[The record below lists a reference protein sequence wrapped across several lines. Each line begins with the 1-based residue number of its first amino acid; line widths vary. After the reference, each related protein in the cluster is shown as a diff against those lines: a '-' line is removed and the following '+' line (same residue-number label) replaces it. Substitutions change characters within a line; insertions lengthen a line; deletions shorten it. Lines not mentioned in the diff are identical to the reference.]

1 MKKQKKIIYFNFIF
15 KLGLFIF
22 CIFSPRLYARIVPE
36 EMWYCGIKLRFT
48 PEAREEI
55 QKKVD
60 YIFDNIASY
69 KVLVE
74 RADLYM
80 PFIND
85 AFEQIGAPED
95 LKYIVIQESG
105 LRADAVSSSQAVGF
119 WQMKDFTAREVGLDI
134 NNWIDERKHIFR
146 ASIGAARYFHK
157 QYRRF
162 DNWLYAVIA
171 YYAGGTGA
179 LPYVKSEY
187 YGAREMIITEDLH
200 WYAQKAIAHKIAF
213 ESAIQRNKNLSLWLI
228 PYDTDGEI
236 SAKRLAER
244 HMIDWQEFKKYN
256 LWINESSLPSGKPM
270 SYYIP
275 QRNKPFVHIKDP
287 HIHLFEPAPALV
299 ARGQLASIRVPAQ
312 DQTATKNSQ
321 LPITEND
328 ANAFSQWFTK
338 RNKFNTFTP
347 PPSAKVLEYPIEKEP
362 LFGKELDEIT
372 DKTTLIDLASKH
384 EISIRKLRKWNKL
397 APGEEPEP
405 GSLILLVKPSK
416 ARIHIA
422 RKMETIADVAVR
434 YNKKIEKLMEYNNID
449 SMSHLLMEGEK
460 VHLRDKRPQ
469 DKYIIVYFSRFKRKN
484 NKISGDEQNKN
495 SSQAQAIY
503 SELGALQTKS
513 DSLEKQTIS
522 ANNPGF
528 EAPPQ
533 KDQKLASGANPLA
546 ENETDP
552 KWEEDAAW
560 NTFTSAETE
569 ERPQKPAASYYANSA
584 GKNKTSTNGK
594 TSSKKTGL
602 VQSTASNPVKSA
614 FVSQISTTG
623 SGKIAQPFTP
633 KANSPKQSGAE
644 PPSSS
649 PSNFQWY
656 EVKKG
661 DTIWN
666 ISQRFNMKADELKT
680 INNLADMD
688 IKIGQKIKVKK

>member
-1 MKKQKKIIYFNFIF
+1 MKMQKKTIYFDFIF
-15 KLGLFIF
+15 KLALFIF
-22 CIFSPRLYARIVPE
+22 CIFSTHLYARIVPS
-36 EMWYCGIKLRFT
+36 EMWYCGIRLRFT

-60 YIFDNIASY
+60 YLFDNPSSY

-105 LRADAVSSSQAVGF
+105 LRGDAVSPSQAVGF
-119 WQMKDFTAREVGLDI
+119 WQMKDFTAKEVGLDI
-134 NNWIDERKHIFR
+134 NNWVDERKHIFR

-213 ESAIQRNKNLSLWLI
+213 EPAIQRNKNLTFWLL

-236 SAKRLAER
+236 SAKRLAEQ

-256 LWINESSLPSGKPM
+256 LWINESSLPSGKPF
-270 SYYIP
+270 SYYVP
-275 QRNKPFVHIKDP
+275 QRNKPFVHVKDP
-287 HIHLFEPAPALV
+287 HINMFEPAPALV

-312 DQTATKNSQ
+312 DHTATKNSQ
-321 LPITEND
+321 LANTEND
-328 ANAFSQWFTK
+328 ANTFSLWFTK
-338 RNKFNTFTP
+338 RNKFDTSIP
-347 PPSAKVLEYPIEKEP
+347 PPSAKILEYPIEKEP

-384 EISIRKLRKWNKL
+384 SISIRKLRKWNKL
-397 APGEEPEP
+397 APGEDLEP
-405 GSLILLVKPSK
+405 GSLVLLVKPSK

-422 RKMETIADVAVR
+422 QKMETIADVAVR

-449 SMSHLLMEGEK
+449 SMSHLLVEGEK
-460 VHLRDKRPQ
+460 IYLRDKRPQ
-469 DKYIIVYFSRFKRKN
+469 DKYIIVYFSRFKKKGK
-484 NKISGDEQNKN
+484 KISGQEENKN
-495 SSQAQAIY
+495 SSEPQAAY
-503 SELGALQTKS
+503 SALDTLQRKGNS
-513 DSLEKQTIS
+513 PEKEEVS
-522 ANNPGF
+522 ANSVGI
-528 EAPPQ
+528 EAKPQ
-533 KDQKLASGANPLA
+533 KEQNLTNGAIPLG
-546 ENETDP
+546 EDETDQD
-552 KWEEDAAW
+552 WEEDAAW
-560 NTFTSAETE
+560 NTFTAPETA
-569 ERPQKPAASYYANSA
+569 ERPQKPAASYYKISNSTE
-584 GKNKTSTNGK
+584 KTKTSTNTQK
-594 TSSKKTGL
+594 PGL
-602 VQSTASNPVKSA
+602 TQKNTQTPVKSV
-614 FVSQISTTG
+614 FVSQTSTNER
-623 SGKIAQPFTP
+623 GKTAAQVAP
-633 KANSPKQSGAE
+633 KTNSSQQSGAH
-644 PPSSS
+644 SSS
-649 PSNFQWY
+649 FSAANFQWY

-661 DTIWN
+661 DTVWN
-666 ISQRFNMKADELKT
+666 ISQRFNMKVDELKA
-680 INNLADMD
+680 INGLADMD
-688 IKIGQKIKVKK
+688 IRVGQKLKVNK

>member
-1 MKKQKKIIYFNFIF
+1 MKMQKKIIYFDFIF
-15 KLGLFIF
+15 KFELFIF
-22 CIFSPRLYARIVPE
+22 CIFSAHLQARIVPE

-60 YIFDNIASY
+60 QLFDNPASY
-69 KVLVE
+69 KILVE

-105 LRADAVSSSQAVGF
+105 LRGDAVSPSQAVGF

-134 NNWIDERKHIFR
+134 NDWVDERKHIFR

-213 ESAIQRNKNLSLWLI
+213 EPAIQRNKNLTLWLM

-256 LWINESSLPSGKPM
+256 LWVNESSLPSGKPF

-275 QRNKPFVHIKDP
+275 QRNKPFVHVKDP
-287 HIHLFEPAPALV
+287 HIHIFEPAPMLV
-299 ARGQLASIRVPAQ
+299 SRGQLASIRVSVQ
-312 DQTATKNSQ
+312 DQTATKTPQIVN
-321 LPITEND
+321 TEND
-328 ANAFSQWFTK
+328 ANVFSQWFTK
-338 RNKFNTFTP
+338 RKKFDTSFSP
-347 PPSAKVLEYPIEKEP
+347 PPVKILEYPIEKEP

-372 DKTTLIDLASKH
+372 DKTTLVDLASKH
-384 EISIRKLRKWNKL
+384 DIPIRKLRKWNRL
-397 APGEEPEP
+397 APDEEPEP

-449 SMSHLLMEGEK
+449 SMSHLLVEGEK

-469 DKYIIVYFSRFKRKN
+469 DKYIIVYFSRFKKKG
-484 NKISGDEQNKN
+484 NKISEHEENKN
-495 SSQAQAIY
+495 SSQLQPAY
-503 SELGALQTKS
+503 SELGALQDKS
-513 DSLEKQTIS
+513 DSQEKETTPANNVGFQPQPQNDQKQTNGAS
-522 ANNPGF
+522 LLGDGAT
-528 EAPPQ
+528 
-533 KDQKLASGANPLA
+533 DQ
-546 ENETDP
+546 E
-552 KWEEDAAW
+552 WEEDAAW
-560 NTFTSAETE
+560 NTFPASEITE
-569 ERPQKPAASYYANSA
+569 KPQKPAASYYKLSNSSE
-584 GKNKTSTNGK
+584 KTKTSINSKKSGLTQNTASSPIKSVFASQTYTNESGK
-594 TSSKKTGL
+594 TAQASAPKT
-602 VQSTASNPVKSA
+602 
-614 FVSQISTTG
+614 
-623 SGKIAQPFTP
+623 
-633 KANSPKQSGAE
+633 NSPQQGGAASAYSGAA
-644 PPSSS
+644 
-649 PSNFQWY
+649 NFQWY
-656 EVKKG
+656 QIKKG

-666 ISQRFNMKADELKT
+666 IAQRFNMKAEDLKT
-680 INNLADMD
+680 INGLADTD